1 MYNSEVWPE
10 IVLFGPSLPDRGGGV
25 AGAAKAVGD
34 LNPGG
39 DPGVCLH
46 FWCLAEPGG
55 GQRSFK
61 SHLQGSL
68 LKLRGPPSSLPH
80 SHPQI
85 LQPGE
90 MGSPKGQLGEQSGE
104 LLCPHSHVPGP
115 GIPTCMSSAPG
126 HFPRAQ
132 DGRDTAQLRRLHPS
146 CLHSPINQ

>member
-10 IVLFGPSLPDRGGGV
+10 IVLFGPSLADRGGGV

-39 DPGVCLH
+39 DPGVGLH
-46 FWCLAEPGG
+46 LWCLAEPGG

-104 LLCPHSHVPGP
+104 LLCPHWAIHMCQGLESPPACPQLLGTSLGP
-115 GIPTCMSSAPG
+115 RMGGTLLS
-126 HFPRAQ
+126 
-132 DGRDTAQLRRLHPS
+132 
-146 CLHSPINQ
+146 